1 MKLSELH
8 LGQRVIHP
16 QLGEGVV
23 KAINEFAAEVL
34 FLEGRKPIEPE
45 TSGLMPAEAQATLSG
60 LPVPLQSLIEQVVQA
75 SVDRLGIERP
85 DGSVNELAGRWKGGK
100 MLLQPADPSLKA
112 KEVDLEAFFH
122 KLVLM
127 RNQLRV
133 LEQKVNASETLA
145 SAEKFDWQQYITR
158 CYGSMT
164 TFNLLFKDKET
175 YF

>member
-16 QLGEGVV
+16 QLGEGTV
-23 KAINEFAAEVL
+23 KAINEFAAEIL
-34 FLEGRKPIEPE
+34 FLEGRKPVEPE
-45 TSGLMPAEAQATLSG
+45 TSGLMPAQPQAAVSG
-60 LPVPLQSLIEQVVQA
+60 LPMPLETLIGQVVDA
-75 SVDRLGIERP
+75 AVTRLGIERP
-85 DGSVNELAGRWKGGK
+85 DGSVHELATRWKGGK
-100 MLLQPADPSLKA
+100 LLLQPADPSLQA
-112 KEVDLEAFFH
+112 KEVELEAFFH

-133 LEQKVNASETLA
+133 LEQKVNASETLG

-164 TFNLLFKDKET
+164 TFNLLFKDKES